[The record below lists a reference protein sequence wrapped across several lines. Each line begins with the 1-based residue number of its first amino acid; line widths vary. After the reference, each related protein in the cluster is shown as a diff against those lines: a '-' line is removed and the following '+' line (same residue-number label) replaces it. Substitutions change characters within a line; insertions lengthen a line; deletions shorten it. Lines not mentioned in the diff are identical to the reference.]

1 MTITDTIKNIISLK
15 DDSILLDSKLFMS
28 YLRDYSPEE
37 SKALKALQNG
47 INNQVLNLF
56 FKDNGEISSRIAKI
70 KWLLEDE
77 GLSEKWIDFIINS
90 FSSALNWKIRSNLS
104 SKNNNIIY
112 EKPNNQ
118 PLNFEDAKKQFEE
131 AKKQLEN
138 AQKNKIEEIHLK
150 TQEAEK
156 TFKDSEKKVNILK
169 IDLEDTK
176 NREKDLNKKL
186 CKVRTEKTQT
196 ETDFA
201 NAQLVFERLKIKLGN
216 INSEFKEV
224 SENFREIQ
232 LKAKNL
238 QSKYD
243 EAVSKLNE
251 AKNNLK
257 KLSLEELC
265 LKANYGDSEAQLNLA
280 NFYYDNRLVNQNY
293 MREAVKWYRK
303 VAENGNSI
311 AQCNLGF
318 IYENGYG
325 IQQDYEEAVKW
336 YEKSADQGYISA
348 QNQLGLMYKEGLGVT
363 KDYSKAIKLFKKAM
377 KQSNTSKNTFDII
390 QKSQTQRKELHIF
403 YVLETGGSMCG
414 TSIALLNRAMIEST
428 EALKELAKDNIGA
441 ELKIAVLEWNSNCK
455 WVTPNGPES
464 LEDDFFWQDLTAW
477 GGWSMGEA
485 LTELNSKLSKN
496 GYLKSITG
504 ALIPIII
511 FIGNG
516 YPTDYWQRALDKIR
530 KNKWFEKATKIA
542 FAIGEDNIETDVE
555 TFASLVGDHKA
566 VININMNNMELGKK
580 LVSSVSVTSAILA
593 SKVLSTTNTVIK
605 GRDIVEYALRE
616 NNISSSDVIPN
627 LASGTYTTPPPTDPH
642 YNFEY
647 DDFD

>member
-169 IDLEDTK
+169 IDLEDTQ

-336 YEKSADQGYISA
+336 YEKSADQGYVSA

-403 YVLETGGSMCG
+403 YVLDTSGPNCG
-414 TSIALLNRAMIEST
+414 TPIAILNHAMEECT
-428 EALKELAKDNIGA
+428 EALRELAKNDPDVI
-441 ELKIAVLEWNSNCK
+441 LKIAILELNTSCK
-455 WVTPNGPES
+455 WITSNKAE
-464 LEDDFFWQDLTAW
+464 LIDDFYWEYLEA
-477 GGWSMGEA
+477 GGLQSLGEA
-485 LTELNSKLSKN
+485 LIELNSKLSKN
-496 GYLKSITG
+496 GYLKSMTG

-511 FIGNG
+511 FIGGG
-516 YPTDYWQRALDKIR
+516 YPTDDFETPLYKIR
-530 KNKWFEKATKIA
+530 KNKWFERATKIA
-542 FAIGEDNIETDVE
+542 FAIDEYTDVE

-566 VININMNNMELGKK
+566 VININNMELGKK

-647 DDFD
+647 DDCD